1 MEKTRLE
8 SKREAENTRKV
19 FDKVQK
25 CDADSVDSIEVDVER
40 IDVRFHHWTSQI
52 ITVKFCG
59 EADIASGDIEFDT
72 YILRNRLYVET
83 KVKGIVETSNLKLD
97 IWLPGNIFDE
107 IRVNGNSAQVEIN
120 SGVVARLVRVETLSG
135 NIDIRAI
142 FIKAIV
148 KSNGGNVNMH
158 INAQSRVDAQIS
170 TSRGDISIF
179 LKNVRKVNL
188 SAKSQYGK
196 VLNKNRGQYGYI
208 ASLKATT
215 KSGNITVE

>member
-1 MEKTRLE
+1 MGKTRIE
-8 SKREAENTRKV
+8 SKREAKNTRKV
-19 FDKVQK
+19 FDEVQK

-59 EADIASGDIEFDT
+59 EADIASGDVEFDA

-83 KVKGIVETSNLKLD
+83 KVKGIVETSDLKLD

-148 KSNGGNVNMH
+148 KSNDGNVNMH

-196 VLNKNRGQYGYI
+196 VLNKNIGQYGYI

>member
-1 MEKTRLE
+1 MGKTRLE
-8 SKREAENTRKV
+8 SKSAKKTARKV
-19 FDKVQK
+19 FDEVQK

-83 KVKGIVETSNLKLD
+83 KVKGIVETSDLKLD

-148 KSNGGNVNMH
+148 KSNGGNVNMY

-196 VLNKNRGQYGYI
+196 VLNKNRGKYGYI
-208 ASLKATT
+208 ASIKATT

>member
-19 FDKVQK
+19 FDEVQK

-158 INAQSRVDAQIS
+158 INAQSRVDTQIS
-170 TSRGDISIF
+170 TLRGDINIF
-179 LKNVRKVNL
+179 TRNTRKVNL
-188 SAKSQYGK
+188 VAKSKYGE

-208 ASLKATT
+208 VSIKATST
-215 KSGNITVE
+215 NGNITVE

>member
-1 MEKTRLE
+1 MKKTREE
-8 SKREAENTRKV
+8 SKNVPKRTRKV
-19 FDKVQK
+19 FDEVQK
-25 CDADSVDSIEVDVER
+25 CDADLVDAIEVDVER
-40 IDVRFHHWTSQI
+40 IDVRLNQWTSKT
-52 ITVKFCG
+52 ITIKFYG
-59 EADIASGDIEFDT
+59 EADIASGDVEFDA

-83 KVKGIVETSNLKLD
+83 KVKGIVETSDLKLD

-148 KSNGGNVNMH
+148 KSNDGNVNMH

-196 VLNKNRGQYGYI
+196 VLNKNIGQYGYI